1 MIDSRLIKTLK
12 RCPLFL
18 GMSERDIAT
27 VMDDVPCR
35 VVKYGKKRIY
45 QLRGELCTHA
55 DILVHGEMMAEM
67 SGSNGRIVNMGVI
80 ETGALMMPNLIY
92 ANDKPCPLTIVTRSD
107 AEVLRISIASFK
119 SMIDCHRD
127 VRANFIRHLSCFSIL
142 IDERLRTVSL
152 HSTRQKLIEFI
163 RAESKTQQ
171 STVIILRQSR
181 QELADYF
188 GIQKSSLIRSLSEL
202 ASEGNIR
209 IEGKRIEILNLA
221 GLR

>member
-1 MIDSRLIKTLK
+1 M
-12 RCPLFL
+12 RCPLFF
-18 GMSERDIAT
+18 GMSEGGVAT
-27 VMDDVPCR
+27 VMDDVPCH

-45 QLRGELCTHA
+45 QLRGEPCTHA
-55 DILVHGEMMAEM
+55 DILVRGEMMAEM

-107 AEVLRISIASFK
+107 AEVLRISIASFR
-119 SMIDCHRD
+119 SIIDSHRE
-127 VRANFIRHLSCFSIL
+127 VRTNFIRHLSYFSIFQ
-142 IDERLRTVSL
+142 DERLRTVSL
-152 HSTRQKLIEFI
+152 HSTRQKLIDFI
-163 RAESKTQQ
+163 RAESKSQQ
-171 STVIILRQSR
+171 STVITLRQSR

-209 IEGKRIEILNLA
+209 IEGKRIDILNLA